1 MRILFHKYQGT
12 GNDFVMLNNLDN
24 RYSDLSLEQ
33 IRLLCDRRFGI
44 GGDGLI
50 RINAHP
56 TLDFEMDYFNSD
68 GTKSFCGN
76 GARCSVAFAETL
88 GIPVENTQFQAIDGM
103 HNATKLG
110 DLITLEMNDV
120 AGIESHA
127 EAFVLQ
133 TGSPHFVRSL
143 KDLETTDIVE
153 YGKSIRYSPEFE
165 KEGIN
170 VNLMERLDNETIRIA
185 TYERGVEDETLSCGT
200 GATACALTHGKL
212 EALLGK
218 NEVKVIVKGGELVVG
233 FTQQADG
240 SFTHITLAGP
250 AEFVFKGEMDV

>member
-88 GIPVENTQFQAIDGM
+88 GIPVKNTQFQAIDGM

-233 FTQQADG
+233 FTQQADS
-240 SFTHITLAGP
+240 SFTNITLAGP